1 MRERGQDPA
10 RFHTAWPTGE
20 MDHGAWEPEPPEQEK
35 ERPVLLFVDLEIKN
49 RDSQGEIDGAKG
61 KFRTGKLRKAFS
73 NRSAHPSALQ
83 MILPLFKIMTL
94 NYK

>member
-1 MRERGQDPA
+1 
-10 RFHTAWPTGE
+10 

-73 NRSAHPSALQ
+73 NRSARPSALQ